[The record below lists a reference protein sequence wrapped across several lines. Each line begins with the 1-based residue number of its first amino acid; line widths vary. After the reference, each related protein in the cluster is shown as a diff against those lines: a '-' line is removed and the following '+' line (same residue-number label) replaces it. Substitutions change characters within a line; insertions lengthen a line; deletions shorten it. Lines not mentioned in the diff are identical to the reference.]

1 MIPAPLSASLLVASF
16 VLVACGGKAPP
27 PAVSPTSPSAA
38 APSGAPP
45 PAGDFAFT
53 TTLDRDAPLV
63 GKLWDVGRGDF
74 TTPDAVL
81 RAAARS
87 HYVLLGEKH
96 DNPDHHR
103 LQARVL
109 AAMVAAGRKP
119 TLAFEMIETDRQEAL
134 DRFLAGAGASE
145 GLGPAVGWG
154 TSGWPPWAEYEPI
167 AKVALGAHL
176 ALVAANLPHAKARA
190 VVHEGMATFD
200 AASLARLGLDQ
211 PMAKADQAAL
221 EQEMRDSHCGMLPE
235 SRVAP
240 MALAQR
246 ARDATMADRIVSADR
261 GDGAVLVAGAGHVH
275 RERGVPL
282 YLRAHRKGAS
292 ILTIAFA
299 EADRETTDPRA
310 YAPRYG
316 SKALPFDFIWF
327 TPRASDEDPCAAF
340 HPPAKAPSTK

>member
-1 MIPAPLSASLLVASF
+1 MVPLPLSASLLVASF
-16 VLVACGGKAPP
+16 VLVGCGGKAPP
-27 PAVSPTSPSAA
+27 PAASPTSPSAS
-38 APSGAPP
+38 APSGGP
-45 PAGDFAFT
+45 PAAGEFAFT
-53 TTLDRDAPLV
+53 TALDRDAPLV

-74 TTPDAVL
+74 TTVDAAL
-81 RAAARS
+81 RAAATS

-119 TLAFEMIETDRQEAL
+119 TLAFEMLETDRQEAL
-134 DRFLAGAGASE
+134 DRFLAGAATSE
-145 GLGPAVGWG
+145 GLGAAVGWAA
-154 TSGWPPWAEYEPI
+154 SGWPPWADYEPI

-176 ALVAANLPHAKARA
+176 GIVAANLPHAKARA
-190 VVHEGMATFD
+190 VVHEGMAAFD
-200 AASLARLGLDQ
+200 PASLARLGLDQ
-211 PMAKADQAAL
+211 PLAAADEAAL

-246 ARDATMADRIVSADR
+246 ARDATMAERMVSADR
-261 GDGAVLVAGAGHVH
+261 DDGAVLVAGAGHVH

-282 YLRAHRKGAS
+282 YLRARRKDAS

-316 SKALPFDFIWF
+316 SKTLPFDFLWF

-340 HPPAKAPSTK
+340 HPAAHPPPAK